1 MRPEFDAYAERP
13 SPVLFPVG
21 RRRPDYRSS
30 GPKRLSPQ
38 LDVKVPVLRNWG
50 KKVVVVIDRF
60 FYDNMN
66 ALEDAHP
73 RAKDDQ
79 ERRDNSDVIW
89 FIVDFDENLHMTAST
104 VVYTTLEKSRVALNA
119 TEPLSKADFTQNLKD
134 VINNKSR
141 ANKVFKTIKVLK

>member
-1 MRPEFDAYAERP
+1 MERHKI
-13 SPVLFPVG
+13 G

-66 ALEDAHP
+66 TLADAYP
-73 RAKDDQ
+73 RARND
-79 ERRDNSDVIW
+79 RRTSGQ
-89 FIVDFDENLHMTAST
+89 
-104 VVYTTLEKSRVALNA
+104 R
-119 TEPLSKADFTQNLKD
+119 
-134 VINNKSR
+134 
-141 ANKVFKTIKVLK
+141 